1 MTTDRSDALGYH
13 AAVSM
18 VAGITGAALADR
30 VVALVFAIVG
40 SLAVVF
46 VTELARPWLQ
56 RRARKLAGDS
66 IRPPEAP

>member
-1 MTTDRSDALGYH
+1 MTTDRDVLGYH

-30 VVALVFAIVG
+30 LVALVFAIAG

-46 VTELARPWLQ
+46 LTELFRPWLQ
-56 RRARKLAGDS
+56 RRARKLAGES
-66 IRPPEAP
+66 LRPPEAP

>member
-1 MTTDRSDALGYH
+1 MTIDRDALGYH

-18 VAGITGAALADR
+18 VAGLTGAALADR
-30 VVALVFAIVG
+30 LVAMLFAIAG

-56 RRARKLAGDS
+56 RRARKLAGES
-66 IRPPEAP
+66 IRPPRAP

>member
-1 MTTDRSDALGYH
+1 MTTDRDALGYH

-30 VVALVFAIVG
+30 VVALIFAIVG

-56 RRARKLAGDS
+56 RRARKIAGDS
-66 IRPPEAP
+66 IRPPEAR

>member
-1 MTTDRSDALGYH
+1 VTTDRDALGYH

-18 VAGITGAALADR
+18 VAGLTGAALADR
-30 VVALVFAIVG
+30 LVALIFAIAG

-56 RRARKLAGDS
+56 RRARKIAGES
-66 IRPPEAP
+66 IRPPRAP

>member
-1 MTTDRSDALGYH
+1 MTTDRDVLGYH

-30 VVALVFAIVG
+30 VVALVFAIAG

-56 RRARKLAGDS
+56 RRARKIAGDS

>member
-1 MTTDRSDALGYH
+1 MTNDRDALGYH

-30 VVALVFAIVG
+30 LIALLFAIAG

-46 VTELARPWLQ
+46 VTELFRPWLQ
-56 RRARKLAGDS
+56 RRARRIAGES
-66 IRPPEAP
+66 MRPPEAP

>member
-1 MTTDRSDALGYH
+1 MSTDRDVLGYH

-18 VAGITGAALADR
+18 VAGLTGAALADR
-30 VVALVFAIVG
+30 LVALLFAVAG

-46 VTELARPWLQ
+46 ITELARPWLQ
-56 RRARKLAGDS
+56 RRARTIAGES

>member
-1 MTTDRSDALGYH
+1 MTIDRDALGYH

-18 VAGITGAALADR
+18 VAGLTGAALADR
-30 VVALVFAIVG
+30 LVALLFAIAG

-56 RRARKLAGDS
+56 RRARKLAGES
-66 IRPPEAP
+66 RPPEAP

>member
-1 MTTDRSDALGYH
+1 MTTDRDVLGYH

-18 VAGITGAALADR
+18 VAGLTGAALADR
-30 VVALVFAIVG
+30 LVALLFAIAG

-56 RRARKLAGDS
+56 RRARKLAGES
-66 IRPPEAP
+66 LRPPEAP

>member
-1 MTTDRSDALGYH
+1 MTTDRDVLGYH

-18 VAGITGAALADR
+18 VAGLTGAALADR
-30 VVALVFAIVG
+30 LVALIFAIAG

-56 RRARKLAGDS
+56 RRARKIAGES
-66 IRPPEAP
+66 IRPPRAP

>member
-1 MTTDRSDALGYH
+1 MTTDRDVLGYH

-18 VAGITGAALADR
+18 VAGLTGAALADR
-30 VVALVFAIVG
+30 LVALLFAIAG

-56 RRARKLAGDS
+56 RRARKIAGES

>member
-1 MTTDRSDALGYH
+1 MTTDRDALGYH

-18 VAGITGAALADR
+18 VAGLTGAALADR
-30 VVALVFAIVG
+30 LVALLFAIAG

-56 RRARKLAGDS
+56 RRARKIAGES

>member
-1 MTTDRSDALGYH
+1 MTTDRDVLGYH

-18 VAGITGAALADR
+18 VAGLTGAALADR
-30 VVALVFAIVG
+30 LVALLFAVAG

-46 VTELARPWLQ
+46 LTELFRPWLQ
-56 RRARKLAGDS
+56 RRARKLAGES

>member
-18 VAGITGAALADR
+18 IAGLTGAALADR
-30 VVALVFAIVG
+30 LIALLFAVAG

-46 VTELARPWLQ
+46 VTELARPRLQ
-56 RRARKLAGDS
+56 RRARK
-66 IRPPEAP
+66 IRPPKAP

>member
-1 MTTDRSDALGYH
+1 MTQHRDLLGYH

-18 VAGITGAALADR
+18 VAGLTGAALADR
-30 VVALVFAIVG
+30 LVALLFAIAG

-46 VTELARPWLQ
+46 VTELFRPWLQ
-56 RRARKLAGDS
+56 RRARKIAGES